1 MKSKSKIQ
9 ETEASEDT
17 ETPKKGGRKRKLII
31 VVLIV
36 VLLAAAGWWFVL
48 RTPAD
53 ADTPKPGEVVALEP
67 IQVNLT
73 DSHYLSIGIALQTV
87 KGAEEVDG
95 SKALDAVINLY
106 SGRSVDELNQPK
118 TRTQLTK
125 ELEHELADRYEEEVM
140 GVYLTQFVTQ

>member
-17 ETPKKGGRKRKLII
+17 ETPKKGGLKRKLII

-53 ADTPKPGEVVALEP
+53 ADAPKPGEVVALEP
-67 IQVNLT
+67 IQVNLAE
-73 DSHYLSIGIALQTV
+73 DHYLSIGIALQTV
-87 KGAEEVDG
+87 EGAEEVDG
-95 SKALDAVINLY
+95 SKALDAVINIY
-106 SGRSVDELNQPK
+106 SGRTVDELNHTK
-118 TRTQLTK
+118 SRAGLTK